1 MCVGRRSLRL
11 YFRLRGGYTSDM
23 SDHDGEEFG
32 DFGVEG
38 MDWSD
43 TADLTALEP
52 DELRVLLGRLSEE
65 EKVLSYRRRLL
76 QGRIDLIR
84 AELVL
89 RGEAS
94 LSPEDLARILM
105 GPESSGGGADE
116 PTGGE
121 VR

>member
-1 MCVGRRSLRL
+1 MSEH
-11 YFRLRGGYTSDM
+11 GGE
-23 SDHDGEEFG
+23 GFGEFG
-32 DFGVEG
+32 MEG

-43 TADLTALEP
+43 TADLTALEL
-52 DELRVLLGRLSEE
+52 DELRVLLGRLSAE

-76 QGRIDLIR
+76 QGRVDLIR
-84 AELVL
+84 SELVL

-94 LSPEDLARILM
+94 LSPEDLARVLM
-105 GPESSGGGADE
+105 GPEAGGESPNG

>member
-1 MCVGRRSLRL
+1 M
-11 YFRLRGGYTSDM
+11 
-23 SDHDGEEFG
+23 
-32 DFGVEG
+32 EG
-38 MDWSD
+38 IDWSD
-43 TADLTALEP
+43 TVDLTALEP
-52 DELRVLLGRLSEE
+52 DELRVLLGSLSEE

-84 AELVL
+84 SELVL

-94 LSPEDLARILM
+94 LSPEDLARVLM
-105 GPESSGGGADE
+105 GPEAGASDE

>member
-1 MCVGRRSLRL
+1 M
-11 YFRLRGGYTSDM
+11 DM
-23 SDHDGEEFG
+23 SEYDGEEFG
-32 DFGVEG
+32 EFGGKG

-43 TADLTALEP
+43 TADLTALGP

-65 EKVLSYRRRLL
+65 EKVVSYRRRLL

-84 AELVL
+84 SELVR
-89 RGEAS
+89 RGDAT

-105 GPESSGGGADE
+105 GPEASEAESSKEDSGDSA
-116 PTGGE
+116 GGE